1 MNFSHF
7 FYGRAVG
14 DGVVVT
20 YPFDTKPS
28 GIVNTYFIWRKPKGV
43 VLWHRLSC
51 SNARCGDELI
61 PVEVKYF
68 ENEEGKDPRY
78 SARRAVMSAFSA
90 MLPDREEQ
98 AKGKKNAS
106 GKVVDNDGD
115 NPF

>member
-1 MNFSHF
+1 MAQVELFKRKGKYTDKKTGEEKPFTNFF
-7 FYGRAVG
+7 V
-14 DGVVVT
+14 
-20 YPFDTKPS
+20 K
-28 GIVNTYFIWRKPKGV
+28 
-43 VLWHRLSC
+43 
-51 SNARCGDELI
+51 CGDELI

-78 SARRAVMSAFSA
+78 SARRAVMSACSA

-106 GKVVDNDGD
+106 GKVVDDDGD